1 MMIST
6 KDWLA
11 YINKLALIDKT
22 AAAKMQAYVQK
33 HGFGDTQA
41 LIDYAYGIATKYGEG
56 SAALAAEMY
65 DVIAELSGK
74 HVPPAEVAPTPEYD
88 EVAKAVNGTAK
99 YRNTELV
106 SNAVGRLVKRTGVD
120 TTMKNAI
127 RDGAEWAWIPH
138 GDTCAFCLTL
148 ASRGWQKASKAAL
161 KGGHAEH
168 IHAHCDCTYAI
179 SFDGKPKYESYD
191 PNKYLEMYENAEG
204 SSSKDKI
211 NALRREL
218 RKDPVRRDKINA
230 QKRKAYKNDKMA
242 KHKGRGYDVTKEYF
256 EDSTPKRG
264 LIDYE
269 EGFDKD
275 NRPDEVRTAKIIH
288 EQLGGDIILK
298 AEKAGQKN
306 PDYEWMGALWDLKTT
321 TTEKAANSAVKSGMK
336 QIRTNPGGVILN
348 YEDNDFSMDELISVI
363 DKRMVWYP
371 NECADIMIISKGKII
386 KVLRY

>member
-11 YINKLALIDKT
+11 YINKLSLIDKT

-74 HVPPAEVAPTPEYD
+74 HLPPAEVAPTPEYD

-179 SFDGKPKYESYD
+179 SFDGKPKYAGYNPD
-191 PNKYLEMYENAEG
+191 KYLEMYENAEG
-204 SSSKDKI
+204 NSSKDKI
-211 NALRREL
+211 NALRRE
-218 RKDPVRRDKINA
+218 KYQQNKDKINA
-230 QKRKAYKNDKMA
+230 QKRAVYALKKSNKNNIDYNLQFFAK
-242 KHKGRGYDVTKEYF
+242 KHKTHKVPKSDPLWDSLVQGDVEKQLEDGVFLWEHGGYMYTVEIKDKY
-256 EDSTPKRG
+256 DYNLLSKRK
-264 LIDYE
+264 L
-269 EGFDKD
+269 K
-275 NRPDEVRTAKIIH
+275 NIH
-288 EQLGGDIILK
+288 E
-298 AEKAGQKN
+298 
-306 PDYEWMGALWDLKTT
+306 
-321 TTEKAANSAVKSGMK
+321 
-336 QIRTNPGGVILN
+336 
-348 YEDNDFSMDELISVI
+348 
-363 DKRMVWYP
+363 
-371 NECADIMIISKGKII
+371 
-386 KVLRY
+386 